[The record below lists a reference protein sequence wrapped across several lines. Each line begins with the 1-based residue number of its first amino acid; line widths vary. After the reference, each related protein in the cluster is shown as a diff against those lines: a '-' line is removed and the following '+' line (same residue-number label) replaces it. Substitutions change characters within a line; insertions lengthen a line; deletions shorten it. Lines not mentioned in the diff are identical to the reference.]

1 MRISHSAENAAEI
14 RRQLMELA
22 LVPSARNILCIA
34 KDGSLVSF
42 NQCNFYDIS
51 NWSDD
56 DIDEVE
62 HASKN
67 LRIKIANKVEQTND
81 KQA

>member
-1 MRISHSAENAAEI
+1 MNATEI

-22 LVPSARNILCIA
+22 MVPSARNILCIA
-34 KDGSLVSF
+34 RDGSLVSF

-62 HASKN
+62 NASKN
-67 LRIKIANKVEQTND
+67 LRIKIANKMEKSNDEQ
-81 KQA
+81 A